1 MLSLSTPSLSASRM
15 DSVTTRCLLSGT
27 SAAVRTLLA
36 AMRAPF
42 FGKGPRQIVHRTS
55 IVQRTTYSV
64 PNGGRGPQKEVP
76 VESPQQRPQDA
87 GEGEVRVAD
96 ATEEGRMRAIVQR
109 SYGSPEVLESA

>member
-1 MLSLSTPSLSASRM
+1 M
-15 DSVTTRCLLSGT
+15 
-27 SAAVRTLLA
+27 
-36 AMRAPF
+36 
-42 FGKGPRQIVHRTS
+42 VHRTN

-76 VESPQQRPQDA
+76 VGSPQQRPQDA

-109 SYGSPEVLESA
+109 SYGSPEVLESAGVDRPAVGADDLLGWVRAAYAHTADTFLI